1 MIATMAVIF
10 QRSYGNRA
18 LGYLA
23 KIKMTTEPASTEDP
37 SHATS
42 TEISRPS
49 APAKAY
55 KRVSMGWWPLRLSA
69 KILALLRLSVNFF
82 SYG

>member
-1 MIATMAVIF
+1 MIATIAVFF

-23 KIKMTTEPASTEDP
+23 KITMTTESASTEDP

-55 KRVSMGWWPLRLSA
+55 KPQSSLHRPFPLHC
-69 KILALLRLSVNFF
+69 
-82 SYG
+82 